1 MTTSAPDAPG
11 LTAPRPAAGE
21 RPVPKPRPAARPRTA
36 LVLGAGGVLGF
47 AWTIGALSA
56 VLDETDFDIGDV
68 DVVIGTS
75 AGSVLASLLAAG
87 LPVDGIRRHHQGVP
101 APTDPHIDWDYD
113 RGAGGSLPR
122 RPGLRLGSPRLTVA
136 GLRPGAGIRPVVAL
150 SGLLPTGRGTLD
162 PVTAMVT
169 TLRPRARAWPRRP
182 QPWIVSTDYATGER
196 VVFGWP
202 HGTPVRPAGFRAAR
216 PGGTPD
222 LGRAVAASCA
232 IPGWYRPVVVDGR
245 AHIDGGT
252 ASNTSLDLLLD
263 PHRGARLERVV
274 VLAPMAAIEPDR
286 PRSPAL
292 RVERAVRRA
301 ISRSLQSDAA
311 ALRAAGVEVTLLAPD
326 ADDLELIGVN
336 MMDPR
341 RRRDVLLTAERGA
354 ARRLRRSGR
363 PRRSA

>member
-1 MTTSAPDAPG
+1 MTSVGSPG
-11 LTAPRPAAGE
+11 ARSTTPRPTTPRPAT
-21 RPVPKPRPAARPRTA
+21 RPRRA

-56 VLDETDFDIGDV
+56 VLDETGFDMSDL

-101 APTDPHIDWDYD
+101 AEDDPVIDWDYD
-113 RGAGGSLPR
+113 TGAGGSLPR
-122 RPGLRLGSPRLTVA
+122 RPGLRLGSPRLAAA
-136 GLRPGAGIRPVVAL
+136 GLRRTGGIRPVVAL

-162 PVTAMVT
+162 PIADMVQS
-169 TLRPRARAWPRRP
+169 LRPRARAWPRKP

-202 HGTPVRPAGFRAAR
+202 TGGPARPDGFRSAR
-216 PGGTPD
+216 PGGTPE
-222 LGRAVAASCA
+222 LGRAVTASCA
-232 IPGWYRPVVVDGR
+232 IPGWYAPVVVDGR

-263 PHRGARLERVV
+263 PRLGARLEQVV
-274 VLAPMAAIEPDR
+274 VLAPMAATEPDR

-301 ISRSLQSDAA
+301 ITRSLESDAA
-311 ALRAAGVEVTLLAPD
+311 ALRAAGVDVVLLTPD
-326 ADDLELIGVN
+326 AADLALIGVN

-341 RRRDVLLTAERGA
+341 RRREILDTARHGA
-354 ARRLRRSGR
+354 ARRLRATRVTR
-363 PRRSA
+363 NTA